1 MRAIFSTKCSSCA
14 YRFFINYSG
23 NFLQNKRTNTFSILK
38 LPFALLCLTAMDLR
52 LRDLHIVPRL
62 GMIISMFII
71 FQSVALSLGTLFT
84 YQVLGADTA
93 RIQEGILANQTDW
106 LGFMVLQGTASLIG
120 FGLTAIVFAYLE
132 AGNCKQHLGLGTFP
146 DFKLLALAPLAVV
159 AAQFFIEALVQLN
172 ELLPAPDAVLQLEKR
187 IDAMLQAATSF
198 STLWQLAV
206 AALVMAVVPA
216 IAEELFFRGLVMG
229 DLLRSGVKP
238 ATSIVVSGIIFSL
251 VHFEFHNFL
260 AIGVL
265 GIFLGYLYYVSG
277 SLWLCVAAHFINN
290 FFAVLARY
298 MANVGIISPELA
310 EGETPVWLTIAG
322 GVVFLSL
329 AFAIRSFKQPDLTYT
344 GEQEDTE
351 PSTN

>member
-1 MRAIFSTKCSSCA
+1 
-14 YRFFINYSG
+14 
-23 NFLQNKRTNTFSILK
+23 
-38 LPFALLCLTAMDLR
+38 MDLR

-146 DFKLLALAPLAVV
+146 DFKLLALTLLAVV

-198 STLWQLAV
+198 TTLWQLAV

-216 IAEELFFRGLVMG
+216 IAEELFFSRPG
-229 DLLRSGVKP
+229 DGRP
-238 ATSIVVSGIIFSL
+238 A
-251 VHFEFHNFL
+251 
-260 AIGVL
+260 AL
-265 GIFLGYLYYVSG
+265 G
-277 SLWLCVAAHFINN
+277 
-290 FFAVLARY
+290 R
-298 MANVGIISPELA
+298 
-310 EGETPVWLTIAG
+310 
-322 GVVFLSL
+322 
-329 AFAIRSFKQPDLTYT
+329 
-344 GEQEDTE
+344 
-351 PSTN
+351 